1 MDKQLIRAIFNG
13 VCASGKGGAMS
24 IEIGKQYIFDYP
36 KEFVTLP
43 EYSKR
48 RGKAVVAEALVQEG
62 NEDGEAL
69 YQVRV
74 VEDGWIGEAFESEL
88 VVQVERCEQ

>member
-1 MDKQLIRAIFNG
+1 MTPVKWSRT
-13 VCASGKGGAMS
+13 SGEGGAMS
-24 IEIGKQYIFDYP
+24 IEIGKQYVFDYP
-36 KEFVTLP
+36 KELVTLP

-48 RGKAVVAEALVQEG
+48 RGKVVVAEALMQEG
-62 NEDGEAL
+62 NEDEEAM

-88 VVQVERCEQ
+88 IAQVERGE